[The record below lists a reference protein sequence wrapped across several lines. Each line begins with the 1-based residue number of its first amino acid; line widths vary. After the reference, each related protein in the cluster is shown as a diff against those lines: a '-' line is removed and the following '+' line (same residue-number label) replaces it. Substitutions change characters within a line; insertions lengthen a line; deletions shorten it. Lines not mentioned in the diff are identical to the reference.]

1 MKELEIK
8 ILDFVCADWK
18 DKEVKT
24 KMKELEMLV
33 KEFIEV
39 KNKHNW
45 SGKRRNK
52 MGISKERAEQLRNKL
67 LVRIKTDLDDVLSR
81 IIDEAAKDPLKFLFS
96 YVEDLKSINTSKIN
110 DIYLSRMINS
120 QIEYIENLMKEEGR
134 IWAYL

>member
-1 MKELEIK
+1 
-8 ILDFVCADWK
+8 
-18 DKEVKT
+18 
-24 KMKELEMLV
+24 
-33 KEFIEV
+33 
-39 KNKHNW
+39 
-45 SGKRRNK
+45 

>member
-1 MKELEIK
+1 
-8 ILDFVCADWK
+8 
-18 DKEVKT
+18 
-24 KMKELEMLV
+24 
-33 KEFIEV
+33 
-39 KNKHNW
+39 
-45 SGKRRNK
+45 

-96 YVEDLKSINTSKIN
+96 YVEDLKSINISKIN

-120 QIEYIENLMKEEGR
+120 QIEYIENLMKEERR